1 MREQWQMLSESMV
14 SRMRMRGPSMYG
26 CLSTRQHAGKQACL
40 IGKVHVPRTVRPYK
54 QRRVECGS
62 IRHGTATEGLSH
74 ALQPAHGTILAYLD
88 SYPSETS
95 PPNRCWRCC
104 RRIHTAEICTLFRL
118 RLLLA
123 ERVEAHALCILLQ
136 APACIS
142 PSSLV
147 FPYPPASRLQKRRD
161 QTTKWNFAN
170 RPARHFLTCR
180 PLLPAE
186 LCKPPSLHNSP
197 TNHRLLHSHAQT
209 RDTPFQPRRPVLCK
223 SRMTHI
229 VHE

>member
-1 MREQWQMLSESMV
+1 MYLVLSV
-14 SRMRMRGPSMYG
+14 HTVAGRDG
-26 CLSTRQHAGKQACL
+26 CG
-40 IGKVHVPRTVRPYK
+40 I
-54 QRRVECGS
+54 

-104 RRIHTAEICTLFRL
+104 RRIHTAEICTPLRL

-123 ERVEAHALCILLQ
+123 ERVEAHALCILAH

-142 PSSLV
+142 PSSFV
-147 FPYPPASRLQKRRD
+147 FPYPPASRLQKGRD

-170 RPARHFLTCR
+170 PIARLGFSSPAARSCQPSCASRLHFTTLQPITVSSTAMHK
-180 PLLPAE
+180 LAIH
-186 LCKPPSLHNSP
+186 PS
-197 TNHRLLHSHAQT
+197 
-209 RDTPFQPRRPVLCK
+209 
-223 SRMTHI
+223 SR
-229 VHE
+229 VRQSCASRA